1 MALLRFSLA
10 PNSQLITRNSQ
21 PRYNKSV
28 AHSIFVA
35 AARVVP
41 SLFADFGESARDL
54 AHDIAGASR
63 FILPALSFF
72 ALVISVATLGYML
85 LGWGP
90 MDAFYMV
97 IITVFAVGYG
107 EILPV
112 QSFAAHVWTIIVI
125 ISGWSAV
132 VFTLGGVIKS
142 VTEGEL
148 RRATASVR
156 RERAMNQLQ
165 DHVIICGYGRMG
177 QTLAQELHQN
187 GVAFVVID
195 RDEERVAQ
203 VEAGHFLFLRGDA
216 TDEGVLEQAGITRA
230 RTLATVLPQD
240 ALNVFITL
248 TARNLSKNITIIA
261 RGEQLST
268 EKKLMQAGAD
278 EVILP
283 ANIGALRI
291 AHSIVEPTVA
301 GLMREIGG
309 GIDLGALGIEIDELA
324 LHLRSHLVG
333 KTVRELHQ
341 LGAGAVM
348 VIGVRRG
355 QQMLRDDLENIRLE
369 SGDALVAISRAQE
382 LPAII
387 QRDVERT
394 ELM

>member
-1 MALLRFSLA
+1 MANPLFAAASRVA
-10 PNSQLITRNSQ
+10 PT
-21 PRYNKSV
+21 
-28 AHSIFVA
+28 FVA
-35 AARVVP
+35 N
-41 SLFADFGESARDL
+41 FAETVRDL
-54 AHDIAGASR
+54 AHDLAGATR

-72 ALVISVATLGYML
+72 ALVILVATLGYMI

-112 QSFAAHVWTIIVI
+112 NSFAAHAWTIVVIV
-125 ISGWSAV
+125 SGWSAV

-148 RRATASVR
+148 RRATATVR
-156 RERAMNQLQ
+156 RERAMNQLS

-177 QTLAQELHQN
+177 QTLASELEEN
-187 GVAFVVID
+187 GVPFVIID

-203 VEAGHFLFLRGDA
+203 IEASKFLFLRGDA
-216 TDEGVLEQAGITRA
+216 TDEAVLERAGITRA
-230 RTLATVLPQD
+230 RVLATVLPQD

-248 TARNLSKNITIIA
+248 TARNLSQSITIIA

-268 EKKLMQAGAD
+268 EKKLMQAGAN

-291 AHSIVEPTVA
+291 AHSIVEPTIA

-309 GIDLGALGIEIDELA
+309 GLDLGALGIEIDELA
-324 LHLRSHLVG
+324 LHHRSHLVG
-333 KTVRELHQ
+333 KTVGELHQ

-348 VIGVRRG
+348 VIAVRRG
-355 QQMLRDDLENIRLE
+355 NAMLRDDLETIRLE
-369 SGDALVAISRAQE
+369 RGDALIAISRAQE
-382 LPAII
+382 LPPII

-394 ELM
+394 ELL

>member
-1 MALLRFSLA
+1 MRA
-10 PNSQLITRNSQ
+10 
-21 PRYNKSV
+21 RYNESV

-35 AARVVP
+35 AARVAPAFV
-41 SLFADFGESARDL
+41 ADFAESARDL
-54 AHDIAGASR
+54 AHDVAGASR

-72 ALVISVATLGYML
+72 ALVIAVATLGYIA

-90 MDAFYMV
+90 MEAFYMV

-112 QSFAAHVWTIIVI
+112 QGLAAHLWTMLVIV
-125 ISGWSAV
+125 SGWSAV

-148 RRATASVR
+148 RRATATVR

-165 DHVIICGYGRMG
+165 NHVIICGYGRMG
-177 QTLAQELHQN
+177 QTLAAELAQN
-187 GVAFVVID
+187 SVPFVIID

-203 VEAGHFLFLRGDA
+203 VEGNQFLFLRGDA
-216 TDEGVLEQAGITRA
+216 TDEDVLERAGIRRA

-248 TARNLSKNITIIA
+248 TARNLSQNIVIIA

-268 EKKLMQAGAD
+268 EKKLMQAGAN

-309 GIDLGALGIEIDELA
+309 GGRGLGALGVEIDELA
-324 LHLRSHLVG
+324 LHYRSHLVG
-333 KTVRELHQ
+333 KTVGELHQ

-355 QQMLRDDLENIRLE
+355 EKMLRDDLENICLE
-369 SGDALVAISRAQE
+369 RGDALIAISRAQE
-382 LPAII
+382 LPPII